1 MRDGRSQRIGEWL
14 LLYGVSVLGAL
25 VLSAMLVQ
33 ATGGE
38 WRPVLSALLDG
49 SLRNPGRWGE
59 TLVHAAPL
67 LLVAL
72 GTIIS
77 SQSGLNNIGQEGQLL
92 VGAATATYF
101 GFLIGGP
108 GPLNVAIILLFGIVG
123 GAFWASLAAGLR
135 FFRGVPEVL
144 STLLLVTVASQA
156 FAYALVRH
164 WLLLAPDAVRGN
176 RNQVSQQL
184 AEGNRLAPDR
194 AIRQRISAHSV
205 FRIGACRVVAFAMGR
220 TIWGFRLSMMGKN
233 PRAAKRFGVAE
244 QTYGTGALLVGGGF
258 AGLAGGNARWRWF
271 RLRQLSTGIRILGQ
285 HWLDRTSRSLGL
297 AGEGDGG
304 DPGGVCVCL
313 TSDGFQLCG
322 QHRR

>member
-59 TLVHAAPL
+59 TLGHAAPL

-77 SQSGLNNIGQEGQLL
+77 SQAGLINIGQEGQLL

-101 GFLIGGP
+101 GLLIGGP

-135 FFRGVPEVL
+135 FFTGCRRCCP
-144 STLLLVTVASQA
+144 LLLVTVASQA
-156 FAYALVRH
+156 VAYALGRQ
-164 WLLLAPDAVRGN
+164 WLLLAPEADRGN

-184 AEGNRLAPDR
+184 AEGNRLA
-194 AIRQRISAHSV
+194 RIELFGNEFPLTVFFALALARSWPSPWDARSGASAY
-205 FRIGACRVVAFAMGR
+205 R
-220 TIWGFRLSMMGKN
+220 
-233 PRAAKRFGVAE
+233 
-244 QTYGTGALLVGGGF
+244 
-258 AGLAGGNARWRWF
+258 
-271 RLRQLSTGIRILGQ
+271 
-285 HWLDRTSRSLGL
+285 
-297 AGEGDGG
+297 
-304 DPGGVCVCL
+304 
-313 TSDGFQLCG
+313 
-322 QHRR
+322 